1 MKNIARV
8 LGLMAIAF
16 AAGYVLRGSDAPA
29 ESVELAQAMG
39 ELQGHSHK
47 LGLSIQAQNAQLT
60 DFYLHELEEV
70 LEDIAKVPEYDGFP
84 IADLSRA
91 MMTPLMDELEAGAK
105 AGDWPRIEKG
115 YHALIEGCNQCHVAT
130 DHGFIAM
137 LPGTGPSPFNQQFEE
152 VLDRE

>member
-1 MKNIARV
+1 MNNKV
-8 LGLMAIAF
+8 LVLALMIVAF
-16 AAGYVLRGSDAPA
+16 VAGYALRGSSTPA
-29 ESVELAQAMG
+29 ESIDLAQAMG
-39 ELQGHSHK
+39 ELQRHSHK
-47 LGLSIQAQNAQLT
+47 LGLSIQARNLPLA

-70 LEDIAKVPEYDGFP
+70 LEDIEKVPEYDGFP

-105 AGDWPRIEKG
+105 AGDWPRVERG
-115 YHALIEGCNQCHVAT
+115 YHALIAGCNQCHVAT
-130 DHGFIAM
+130 DHAFIVM